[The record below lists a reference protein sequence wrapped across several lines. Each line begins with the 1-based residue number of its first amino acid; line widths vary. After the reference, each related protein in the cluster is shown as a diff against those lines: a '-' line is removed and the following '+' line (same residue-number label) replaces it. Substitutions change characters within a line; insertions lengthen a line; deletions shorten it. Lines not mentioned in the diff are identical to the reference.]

1 MELLVD
7 LFGYLSIV
15 VHGLTILSQS
25 MALGGVLF
33 LIFLARPLAPAL
45 GRAGQGIV
53 AGTARIAG
61 YAALALVA
69 SEAATVALQ
78 AAVLIE
84 TVDLS
89 LGNVLSAEFAVAGL
103 VKTAAAVSM
112 AFVLLSW
119 KDRAPVFGLLAL
131 SVIELAAATLTTH
144 AAARLDGR
152 EALLAVEGLHQ
163 LGAAIWIGG
172 IPCFLLT
179 LARIR
184 DGAAF
189 RLVGSRFS
197 RMSMVGVICIL
208 VSGVTMSV
216 VYIGDLAGFYGTA
229 FGVMVGAKIVMF
241 LMLLAL
247 GGGNFLLVERLRR
260 NPATPVNRLRR
271 FAEVEFGIGIAIF
284 FAAASLTSVPPSVD
298 LTQDRVS
305 WHEIVVRNTPE
316 WPRLSSPSHDDLALP
331 ALQAQLDAEAAAK
344 KAAPQVAFTP
354 GAGDLPPRNADD
366 IAWSEYNH
374 HWAGL
379 IVVLVGLL
387 ALLNRAGVG
396 WARHWPLAFLGLAVF
411 LFFRSDPETWPMG
424 DIGFLDSFRDVEVL
438 QHRFFV
444 LLIVAFTYFEWRV
457 RATNWNNQWAKLVFP
472 LLCAAG
478 GTMLLTH
485 SHAIANVKDQLLIEL
500 THTPLALAGIA
511 AGWGRWLEIRLNPR
525 ENPIAWRVAGWVWP
539 VCILFCGLLLL
550 GYREA

>member
-1 MELLVD
+1 MDLLVD

-33 LIFLARPLAPAL
+33 LVLLARPLAPRL
-45 GRAGQGIV
+45 GRAGI
-53 AGTARIAG
+53 ADGTARIAG
-61 YAALALVA
+61 YAALGLLLA
-69 SEAATVALQ
+69 EAATVALQ
-78 AAVLIE
+78 TAVLVD
-84 TVDLS
+84 TVDLT
-89 LGNVLSAEFAVAGL
+89 VLDVLHAPFAVAGI
-103 VKTAAAVSM
+103 VKIVAAAAM
-112 AFVLLSW
+112 AVLLLGM
-119 KDRAPVFGLLAL
+119 KGRAPSLPLLGLTI
-131 SVIELAAATLTTH
+131 IELAAATLTTH
-144 AAARLDGR
+144 AAARLDNRGW
-152 EALLAVEGLHQ
+152 LLAVEGLHQ

-172 IPCFLLT
+172 IPCFLLA
-179 LARIR
+179 LARVR
-184 DGAAF
+184 DGATF

-197 RMSMVGVICIL
+197 RMSMAGVACIL
-208 VSGVTMSV
+208 VSGITMSV
-216 VYIGDLAGFYGTA
+216 LYIGSWQGFYGTA
-229 FGVMVGAKIVMF
+229 FGVMVGAKITMF

-247 GGGNFLLVERLRR
+247 GGMNFLLVERLRT
-260 NPATPVNRLRR
+260 NPMTSINRLRR

-284 FAAASLTSVPPSVD
+284 FAAASLTSVPPAVD

-305 WHEIVVRNTPE
+305 WHEIVERNTPE
-316 WPRLSSPSHDDLALP
+316 WPRLRSPDHDSLALP
-331 ALQAQLDAEAAAK
+331 ALQEKLDQEAAAT
-344 KAAPQVAFTP
+344 KAKPQVAFVP
-354 GAGDLPPRNADD
+354 GSGELPPRNADD

-379 IVVLVGLL
+379 IVGLVGVL
-387 ALLNRAGVG
+387 ALLNRAGVR

-424 DIGFLDSFRDVEVL
+424 DIGFLDSFRDVEVV

-444 LLIVAFTYFEWRV
+444 LLIVVFAFFEWHV
-457 RATNWNNQWAKLVFP
+457 RTTARPNRYAVLVFP

-511 AGWGRWLEIRLNPR
+511 AGWARWLEIRLNPR
-525 ENPIAWRVAGWVWP
+525 ENPVAWQVAGWVWP